1 MDISFSSCRI
11 VSHILQS
18 TKPALSLSYISLIH
32 EKCADFGSEM
42 ILEMRLVL
50 PNVTPIISNSSQ
62 LGVISTFLT
71 LF

>member
-1 MDISFSSCRI
+1 MNE
-11 VSHILQS
+11 
-18 TKPALSLSYISLIH
+18 
-32 EKCADFGSEM
+32 EKEM
-42 ILEMRLVL
+42 SINKFQEKILEMRLVL